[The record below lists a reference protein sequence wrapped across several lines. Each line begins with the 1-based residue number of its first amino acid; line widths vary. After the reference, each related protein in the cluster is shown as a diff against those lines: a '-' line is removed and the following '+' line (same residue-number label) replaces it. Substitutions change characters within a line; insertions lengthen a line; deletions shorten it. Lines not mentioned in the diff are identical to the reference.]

1 MKDFVYR
8 FDDRDR
14 GTVGKFQCVA
24 LDWVRLIAFVMQDDI
39 KQFRITLPPL
49 IDGLL
54 DVAHEEEGPV
64 PFVHIVVDRFIRQ
77 IGKDLPLLV

>member
-1 MKDFVYR
+1 MVTDH
-8 FDDRDR
+8 
-14 GTVGKFQCVA
+14 TEKFRVP
-24 LDWVRLIAFVMQDDI
+24 
-39 KQFRITLPPL
+39 LPPL
-49 IDGLL
+49 VDGLL